1 MTSMLNQKTLFSF
14 DHTIYWPEKYQRVID
29 YLQNGVG
36 QGENSQSLY
45 KLNVEA
51 LVLAACVGLEA
62 GNAIDLPPPPQ
73 RKEIALSTFTSNSLS
88 VYLYL
93 IPMLAEKDTTIDF
106 FRNKEGEAKAVAIFE
121 KYAAGGLEILNEK
134 LLSNTLDSPY
144 FFTSNLRQGK
154 GDDVRDLEID
164 IF

>member
-45 KLNVEA
+45 KLNVEV
-51 LVLAACVGLEA
+51 LVLASCIGLEA
-62 GNAIDLPPPPQ
+62 GNAIDLPPQ
-73 RKEIALSTFTSNSLS
+73 RKEISLSTFTSQSLS

>member
-1 MTSMLNQKTLFSF
+1 MTSMLNQKTLFSY
-14 DHTIYWPEKYQRVID
+14 DHTIYWPEKYERIVE
-29 YLQNGVG
+29 YLKNGVG

-45 KLNVEA
+45 KLNVEVI
-51 LVLAACVGLEA
+51 VLAACVGLEA
-62 GNAIDLPPPPQ
+62 ENAIDLPPQ
-73 RKEIALSTFTSNSLS
+73 TKEIALSTFTSQSLS

-106 FRNKEGEAKAVAIFE
+106 FRNKEGEAKAVSIFE

-134 LLSNTLDSPY
+134 IISNTLDSPY
-144 FFTSNLRQGK
+144 FFTSSLRQGK
-154 GDDVRDLEID
+154 DSDIRDLEID

>member
-14 DHTIYWPEKYQRVID
+14 DHTIYWPEKYQRVVD

-45 KLNVEA
+45 KLNVEV

-62 GNAIDLPPPPQ
+62 KNAIDLPPQ
-73 RKEIALSTFTSNSLS
+73 TKEIALSTFTSQSLS

-93 IPMLAEKDTTIDF
+93 IPMLAVKDTTIDF
-106 FRNKEGEAKAVAIFE
+106 FRNKEGEAKAVSIFE

-134 LLSNTLDSPY
+134 LMSNTLDSPY
-144 FFTSNLRQGK
+144 FFTSNLRQDK

>member
-14 DHTIYWPEKYQRVID
+14 DHTIYWPEKYQRVVD

-45 KLNVEA
+45 KLNVEV

-62 GNAIDLPPPPQ
+62 GNAIDLPPQ
-73 RKEIALSTFTSNSLS
+73 TKEIALSTFTSQSLS

-106 FRNKEGEAKAVAIFE
+106 FRNKEGEAKAVSIFE

-134 LLSNTLDSPY
+134 LMSNTLDSPY
-144 FFTSNLRQGK
+144 FFTSNLRQDK